1 MLIPMSIEGPK
12 LIARRG
18 PNWIHGA
25 GENPILD
32 IANATGT
39 AVHDFEGG
47 QLVLTSDGAVM
58 DDRVSE
64 KISDIL
70 WTIIQE
76 AFNYSNTH
84 QDDIPAE
91 KSLLDFIRERLEKTD
106 VSAEEKSLVI
116 ESSRLW
122 GAYVGDPVDKQS
134 LKFFNLE
141 ESIDGSMSSILVT
154 QLKDSLLTDQPTTSS
169 HRHTKT
175 SSNESQAPLYNT
187 QTSA

>member
-1 MLIPMSIEGPK
+1 MSLQGPK

-32 IANATGT
+32 IANATET

-47 QLVLTSDGAVM
+47 QLVLTSDGDVM
-58 DDRVSE
+58 DDRVAE

-84 QDDIPAE
+84 QDGIPAE
-91 KSLLDFIRERLEKTD
+91 KSLLDFIRERLEK
-106 VSAEEKSLVI
+106 VGLSAEEKKLVI
-116 ESSRLW
+116 DSSRLW

-141 ESIDGSMSSILVT
+141 EAIDGSMSSTLI
-154 QLKDSLLTDQPTTSS
+154 K
-169 HRHTKT
+169 
-175 SSNESQAPLYNT
+175 
-187 QTSA
+187 